1 MRALL
6 LSLILLAVG
15 SAYGQ
20 TNLSTESILH
30 NFCTQ
35 ANCPDGFDP
44 LAGLT
49 EDASGNFYGT
59 VNSGGSHPSTCPS
72 PSGCGAVFKLDKA
85 GNYSILYNFCSKTS
99 CTDGETPQAGLT
111 IDASGN
117 LYGTTLYGGTHHT
130 DPNANSGGTVF
141 KVDSAGNATV
151 LYSFCAQANC
161 ADGYFTYAGVTLD
174 ASGNIYGTTTSGG
187 ASDYGT
193 VFKLNSAGTY
203 SVLHNFC
210 SQANCAD
217 GGIPEA
223 GLIVDASGNL
233 YGTAYA
239 GGAKSAGTLYKL
251 DSTGNFTVLYTFC
264 SATNCSDGAAPL
276 TSLIKDASGNLYGT
290 TSSGGGGYGAG
301 TVFKLDSGGNY
312 SVLHSFCTQGNCK
325 DGGSPR
331 SLIEDAAGNFYG
343 TTSGG
348 GALPGAGTVF
358 RLSSTGDYFNVYY
371 FCSQGGY
378 QCTDG
383 YIPII
388 APPIPAGNLI
398 EDSSGNLYGMT
409 SSGGTG
415 IWSNDVGVIFKLS
428 PPIIPTPDFTV
439 AASAT
444 TVTIGSPGQQGTT
457 IITITPAGGFNQTIT
472 FSSASCSG
480 LPTGA
485 SCTFSPS
492 IVTPNVGA
500 VSTTLTIGTVAT
512 SSAITRMP
520 LVHKRSVLLALLLP
534 GLFVLPR
541 ARRRKRWS
549 VRDVGG
555 LLLWLFSLSSIGL
568 CGCGGGSAGGGG
580 DVRAGTPTGSYQVTV
595 TATAPNLTHTILLTL
610 VVN

>member
-1 MRALL
+1 MRTLL
-6 LSLILLAVG
+6 LSLILLGVG
-15 SAYGQ
+15 NAYGQ

-35 ANCPDGFDP
+35 ANCSDGFDP

-85 GNYSILYNFCSKTS
+85 GNYSILYNFCSRTR
-99 CTDGETPQAGLT
+99 CIDGETPQAGLT

-117 LYGTTLYGGTHHT
+117 LYGTTIYGGASHT
-130 DPNANSGGTVF
+130 DPNANGGGTVF
-141 KVDSAGNATV
+141 KLDNAGNYTV
-151 LYSFCAQANC
+151 LYSFCSQTNC
-161 ADGYFTYAGVTLD
+161 ADGYLTYAGVIVD
-174 ASGNIYGTTTSGG
+174 SSGNLYGTTTSGG
-187 ASDYGT
+187 AYGDGT

-223 GLIVDASGNL
+223 GLIVDASDNL

-251 DSTGNFTVLYTFC
+251 DSTGSFTVLYTFC

-276 TSLIKDASGNLYGT
+276 TSLIKDTSGNLFGT
-290 TSSGGGGYGAG
+290 TSSGGSGYGAG

-312 SVLHSFCTQGNCK
+312 TVLHSFCTLGNCK
-325 DGGSPR
+325 DGASPR

-348 GALPGAGTVF
+348 GILPGAGTVF
-358 RLSSTGDYFNVYY
+358 WLDGAGDYSNIYY

-388 APPIPAGNLI
+388 APPIPAGNLVV
-398 EDSSGNLYGMT
+398 DSSGNLYGMT

-415 IWSNDVGVIFKLS
+415 ITSNDVGVIFKLS
-428 PPIIPTPDFTV
+428 PPILSTPGFAVTASTTTV
-439 AASAT
+439 AVS
-444 TVTIGSPGQQGTT
+444 SPGQQGTT
-457 IITITPAGGFNQTIT
+457 TITITPTGGFDRTVT
-472 FSSASCSG
+472 FNSASCSG
-480 LPTGA
+480 LPAGA
-485 SCTFSPS
+485 SCTFSPPN
-492 IVTPNVGA
+492 VTPNGGA
-500 VSTTLTIGTVAT
+500 VSTTLTIGTTAT
-512 SSAITRMP
+512 SSAITHLP
-520 LVHKRSVLLALLLP
+520 FIHKQPVLLALSLP
-534 GLFVLPR
+534 GLVIFLP
-541 ARRRKRWS
+541 ASRRRRWPLK
-549 VRDVGG
+549 GIWG
-555 LLLWLFSLSSIGL
+555 LLLLFGISSIGL
-568 CGCGGGSAGGGG
+568 CGCGGGSASGAGGGTQ
-580 DVRAGTPTGSYQVTV
+580 AGTYQVTV
-595 TATAPNLTHTILLTL
+595 AATTPNLTHTITLTL

>member
-6 LSLILLAVG
+6 LSLILLTIG

-20 TNLSTESILH
+20 TNLSTESVLH

-35 ANCPDGFDP
+35 ANCPDGDTP
-44 LAGLT
+44 MAGLT

-59 VNSGGSHPSTCPS
+59 ASYGGSHTGTCPS
-72 PSGCGAVFKLDKA
+72 PSGCGLIFKLDKS
-85 GNYSILYNFCSKTS
+85 GNYSVLYNFCSQTS
-99 CTDGETPQAGLT
+99 CADGETPQAGLT

-117 LYGTTLYGGTHHT
+117 LYGTTLYGGTHRI
-130 DPNANSGGTVF
+130 DPNANGGGTVF
-141 KVDSAGNATV
+141 KVDSAGNYTV
-151 LYSFCAQANC
+151 LYSFCSQANC
-161 ADGYFTYAGVTLD
+161 ADGYLTYAGVIAD
-174 ASGNIYGTTTSGG
+174 AFGNLYGTTTSGG
-187 ASDYGT
+187 AYGYGT

-239 GGAKSAGTLYKL
+239 GGAESAGTVYKL
-251 DSTGNFTVLYTFC
+251 DSTGNFTVLYAFC
-264 SATNCSDGAAPL
+264 SATNCADGGQPL

-290 TSSGGGGYGAG
+290 TSLSGGGYGDG

-358 RLSSTGDYFNVYY
+358 RLDSMGDYSNVYY
-371 FCSQGGY
+371 FCSQAN
-378 QCTDG
+378 CTDG
-383 YIPII
+383 YVPII

-398 EDSSGNLYGMT
+398 EDASGNLYGTT
-409 SSGGTG
+409 SMGGAG
-415 IWSNDVGVIFKLS
+415 ISNYVGVIFKLS
-428 PPIIPTPDFTV
+428 PPIIPSPNFTA

-457 IITITPAGGFNQTIT
+457 TISITPAGGFSQTIT
-472 FSSASCSG
+472 FGAASCSG

-485 SCTFSPS
+485 SCIFSPS
-492 IVTPNVGA
+492 NVTPNGSA
-500 VSTTLTIGTVAT
+500 VSTTLTIGTTAT
-512 SSAITRMP
+512 SSAITHLP
-520 LVHKRSVLLALLLP
+520 FIHKQPMLLAFLLP
-534 GLFVLPR
+534 GLGIFLPTS
-541 ARRRKRWS
+541 RRKRWS
-549 VRDVGG
+549 LRSIWG
-555 LLLWLFSLSSIGL
+555 LLLLFGISSIGL
-568 CGCGGGSAGGGG
+568 CGCGGGSASGGGSAG
-580 DVRAGTPTGSYQVTV
+580 GGTPTGTYQVTV
-595 TATAPNLTHTILLTL
+595 AATAPNLTHTITLTL